1 MRDKET
7 EQERDKPPNEL
18 KQINNGQEQL
28 RGSEELYRTIFET
41 AGTAIIVIDSDT
53 TIRIANSN
61 FEKLSGYSS
70 QELEGKMSWTVFIA
84 DEDLERMKAYHKQRR
99 SDQSSAPA
107 EYEFGF
113 VNKTGE
119 TRNILLNMA
128 MIEGTSR
135 SVASC
140 MDITARKRA
149 EESLRRSEENYRNIL
164 ESIQEV
170 YYEVDLKGNF
180 TFFNPMAW
188 RALGYSKEELT
199 NMNFRDYMDADNIQK
214 VFDAYHRVFVTGEPI
229 PVFEFDV
236 IMKNQGRLPAEAS
249 VSLRRDS
256 NGRVVG
262 FKGVVRDITRRKEAE
277 KARHQSE
284 EKYRSILESIQEGYY
299 EVDLKGRFTF
309 FNDSFCSMVGYT
321 PEEVMGTKYR
331 VFVDEE
337 TAHKIYDVFHNVY
350 LTGNPDKGF
359 DWSIVRKDGTKKAIE
374 SSTTLMRGPKGE
386 PIGFRGVMRDV
397 TERKQ
402 AQEALRVSE
411 ERFRDLAELLPE
423 TVYEAGM
430 DGRLTF
436 VNKSGLEHFGYREE
450 DLKHGLTIRDVIPS
464 RDIHKLEENFA
475 RMFTGERTGLSE
487 FMVVRKDK
495 TTFPALAR
503 SAPIMRDGNPAGIRG
518 FLVDISEKKSLEER
532 LLHAQRMESIGT
544 LAGGVAHDFN
554 NLLMG
559 IQGNISL
566 MGMDLDERSALHER
580 LKNIEGYIKRASDL
594 TRQLLG
600 FARGGKY
607 EVKVTDLHDFIRRS
621 TDMFARTH
629 KEVRVHTLEDKRVWP
644 VEVDQTQIEQVMLN
658 LYMNAWQAMP
668 EGGDLYVGLENAE
681 LNDNTAKAYELLPGR
696 YVKITVRDTG
706 VGMDEPTKARIFD
719 PFFTTKEMGRGTGL
733 GLASVYGIVKNHDG
747 FVGVKSE
754 LGAGTEFFIYLPASI
769 KHPDREEPLQEV
781 VKGDNSL
788 VLLVDDEEMILDV
801 GSAMLENLGYRVL
814 KARGGESGL
823 EEFSAHCGEI
833 DLVILD
839 MIMPDLSGKDVF
851 ARMKEIDPKVRVLL
865 SSGYSLNSQ
874 ANEILESGCEGFIQ
888 KPFSLQV
895 LSTKIRKVLRAVT
908 V

>member
-1 MRDKET
+1 MQWRMICEIRT

-149 EESLRRSEENYRNIL
+149 EESLRRSEETYRNIL

-423 TVYEAGM
+423 
-430 DGRLTF
+430 
-436 VNKSGLEHFGYREE
+436 
-450 DLKHGLTIRDVIPS
+450 PS
-464 RDIHKLEENFA
+464 
-475 RMFTGERTGLSE
+475 
-487 FMVVRKDK
+487 
-495 TTFPALAR
+495 
-503 SAPIMRDGNPAGIRG
+503 MRP
-518 FLVDISEKKSLEER
+518 EW
-532 LLHAQRMESIGT
+532 M
-544 LAGGVAHDFN
+544 GG
-554 NLLMG
+554 
-559 IQGNISL
+559 
-566 MGMDLDERSALHER
+566 
-580 LKNIEGYIKRASDL
+580 
-594 TRQLLG
+594 
-600 FARGGKY
+600 
-607 EVKVTDLHDFIRRS
+607 
-621 TDMFARTH
+621 
-629 KEVRVHTLEDKRVWP
+629 
-644 VEVDQTQIEQVMLN
+644 
-658 LYMNAWQAMP
+658 
-668 EGGDLYVGLENAE
+668 
-681 LNDNTAKAYELLPGR
+681 
-696 YVKITVRDTG
+696 
-706 VGMDEPTKARIFD
+706 
-719 PFFTTKEMGRGTGL
+719 
-733 GLASVYGIVKNHDG
+733 
-747 FVGVKSE
+747 
-754 LGAGTEFFIYLPASI
+754 
-769 KHPDREEPLQEV
+769 
-781 VKGDNSL
+781 
-788 VLLVDDEEMILDV
+788 
-801 GSAMLENLGYRVL
+801 
-814 KARGGESGL
+814 
-823 EEFSAHCGEI
+823 
-833 DLVILD
+833 
-839 MIMPDLSGKDVF
+839 
-851 ARMKEIDPKVRVLL
+851 
-865 SSGYSLNSQ
+865 
-874 ANEILESGCEGFIQ
+874 
-888 KPFSLQV
+888 
-895 LSTKIRKVLRAVT
+895 
-908 V
+908 